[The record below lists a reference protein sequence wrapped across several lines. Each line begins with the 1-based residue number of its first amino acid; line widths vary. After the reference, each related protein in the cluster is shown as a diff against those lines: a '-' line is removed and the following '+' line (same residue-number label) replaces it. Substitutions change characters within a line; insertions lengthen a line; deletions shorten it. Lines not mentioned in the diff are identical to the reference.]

1 MKLIFRVS
9 PTCQFMV
16 KPETQLMT
24 KYQHF
29 PPLLTLESKCP
40 LPIPA
45 PEVTSFSLLGPFDSL
60 LILTGR
66 RDVNSQ

>member
-16 KPETQLMT
+16 KQETQLMT
-24 KYQHF
+24 EYQRF
-29 PPLLTLESKCP
+29 PPLLTLESKRP
-40 LPIPA
+40 LSIPA